1 MSATNIEKT
10 PESEKRKS
18 TLNRNIA
25 DINKNL
31 NNMEKT
37 AKITKECRYYLKGFC
52 RRGKDCRFEHRELCG
67 IWMKKGLCKS
77 SICRLVH
84 PYKCNN
90 YNSGDCRRK
99 YCRYLHR
106 NRKTIT
112 PGEPKQENNAGVMN
126 QGLINGQYL
135 GLQQRRNWNQNQ

>member
-1 MSATNIEKT
+1 MGDEEKQDTERTERKISKEGEDENMEVTMSATNIEKT

-52 RRGKDCRFEHRELCG
+52 RRGKDCRFEHRELCS

-77 SICRLVH
+77 SRCRLAH
-84 PYKCNN
+84 PYKFNN
-90 YNSGDCRRK
+90 YDK
-99 YCRYLHR
+99 
-106 NRKTIT
+106 
-112 PGEPKQENNAGVMN
+112 
-126 QGLINGQYL
+126 
-135 GLQQRRNWNQNQ
+135 